1 MIMRTKKRIT
11 SIGLSEKLI
20 DTFQV
25 ISTIKGDKLSNIVE
39 ECLRDYII
47 KNKASANIIVD
58 ELFSEIQEI
67 TWKK

>member
-1 MIMRTKKRIT
+1 MRDKKRIT
-11 SIGLSEKLI
+11 SINLPVKLI

-25 ISTIKGDKLSNIVE
+25 IATVKGDTLSNVVE
-39 ECLRDYII
+39 EHLRDYVI

-58 ELFSEIQEI
+58 ELFSEIQER

>member
-1 MIMRTKKRIT
+1 MRDKKRIT
-11 SIGLSEKLI
+11 SINLPEKLL

-25 ISTIKGDKLSNIVE
+25 ISTVKGDKLSNIVE
-39 ECLRDYII
+39 ECIRDYVI

-58 ELFSEIQEI
+58 ELFSEIQER